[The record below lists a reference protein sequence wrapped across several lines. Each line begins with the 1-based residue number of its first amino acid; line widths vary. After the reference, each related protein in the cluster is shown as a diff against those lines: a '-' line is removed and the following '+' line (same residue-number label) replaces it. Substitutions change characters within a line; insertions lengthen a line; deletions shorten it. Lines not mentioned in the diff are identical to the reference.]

1 MTRNYDRMKTKFSSR
16 GGGEKMETADKQ
28 TLRKDSDRIYKVTV
42 SLLSGLMGLILIYAS
57 IRLNFSGFRLNF
69 VWSIGFPLLVSLAW
83 GPFYGLISAFFG
95 GTVLYPFILG
105 FSNGWASLVPAL
117 SFLLWIYLH
126 GKGTEWR
133 RKERVWLNNLYVIQA
148 LHAALRWMLYSTLFP
163 LLFRW
168 NPPFWNPQAVTEI
181 SRGIVVLFVMRG
193 ILMES
198 VLVAVCDAVLL
209 LPPVRRILR
218 LKSPSS
224 SRYSGR
230 IMAGMVSFGLLFI
243 GFILSIQNGII
254 EEKRIGEWLM
264 PPDDKTKVTLFL
276 SAILFIIMGGIAVRY
291 FQRALENQ
299 ESLLKSEKKY
309 MTIFEGIHDL
319 YLETTLGGKV
329 LIASPSVKEIL
340 GYEVEELLT
349 KNMED
354 LYLDPF
360 VREELVEL
368 LKEEKEVNNFE
379 VVILGKEGER
389 HYLWLHA
396 KIEEQDGQPKIIS
409 VGRDVTNYQKAMDEE
424 RTLNQELSK
433 RVEERTKD
441 LQKAVSEL
449 ESFSYTISHDLKS
462 PLKAID
468 AYVKML
474 QEDLADAIKE
484 DPKDMLH
491 QIEKTSTEMIAL
503 IDQLLQYSVVSKTQL
518 KMEWIHVRE
527 EVLSLFLEQKASCE
541 ERNIVL
547 QMEASLPELWADR
560 MLFRQALR
568 NILSNAVKFTK
579 NVEQAVVEVQAENT
593 DKAYILTIRDNGAG
607 FDMEDKDKLFEVLQ
621 RLHNR
626 EEYEGTGI
634 GLATVKK
641 IMEKHQGEI
650 TMEGKKGAGAVVH
663 LIFPQKGE
671 RKQ

>member
-1 MTRNYDRMKTKFSSR
+1 
-16 GGGEKMETADKQ
+16 METADNE

-42 SLLSGLMGLILIYAS
+42 SLLSGLMGLILVYAS
-57 IRLNFSGFRLNF
+57 ISLNFSGFRLNF

-105 FSNGWASLVPAL
+105 FSNGWASMVPAL

-126 GKGTEWR
+126 GKGAEWR
-133 RKERVWLNNLYVIQA
+133 QKEKVWFTNLYVIQA
-148 LHAALRWMLYSTLFP
+148 FHAAVRWILYSTLFP

-168 NPPFWNPQAVTEI
+168 NPQAVTEI
-181 SRGIVVLFVMRG
+181 SRSIVVLFVMRG

-209 LPPVRRILR
+209 LPPARRILR
-218 LKSPSS
+218 LKSSS
-224 SRYSGR
+224 PSRYSGR

-243 GFILSIQNGII
+243 GFILSIQNAII
-254 EEKRIGEWLM
+254 EEKKVGEWLM
-264 PPDDKTKVTLFL
+264 PPDDKTKVTIFL
-276 SAILFIIMGGIAVRY
+276 STILFIIMGGIAVRY

-360 VREELVEL
+360 VRE
-368 LKEEKEVNNFE
+368 
-379 VVILGKEGER
+379 
-389 HYLWLHA
+389 
-396 KIEEQDGQPKIIS
+396 QDGQPKIIS
-409 VGRDVTNYQKAMDEE
+409 VGRDVTNYQKAMDEV

-474 QEDLADAIKE
+474 KEDLADSIAE

-503 IDQLLQYSVVSKTQL
+503 IDQLLKYSVVSKTQL

-527 EVLSLFLEQKASCE
+527 EVRSLFLEQKASCE

-547 QMEASLPELWADR
+547 QMEESLPNLWADR
-560 MLFRQALR
+560 MLFRQAVR

-593 DKAYILTIRDNGAG
+593 DKGYILTIKDNGAG
-607 FDMEDKDKLFEVLQ
+607 FDMEDSGKLFEVLQ
-621 RLHNR
+621 RLHNK
-626 EEYEGTGI
+626 EEFEGTGI

-650 TMEGKKGAGAVVH
+650 TMEGKKGAGASVH
-663 LIFPQKGE
+663 LRFPKEGE
-671 RKQ
+671 SSR